1 MPRRTDIHKIMII
14 GSGPIV
20 VGQACEFDYSGTQ
33 AARSLREEGYE
44 VVLVN
49 SNPASIMTDP
59 EVAHRTYIE
68 PLTVSVV
75 AKIIERERP
84 DALLPTVGGQTALN
98 LAVSLAETGI
108 LRESG
113 TRLIGARL
121 EAIRVA
127 EDRRLFRAAML
138 AEGIRVPRSFLTST
152 VEAALEQVGDLGYP
166 VVVRPSFILGG
177 MGGGLAYNVAELRE
191 AVGRGID
198 ASPISEVLVEEG
210 VVGWK
215 EFELEVMRDA
225 ADRFVVV
232 CSIENFDPMGVHT
245 GDSVTVA
252 PAVTLSDVEYQAM
265 RDLGRRV
272 IRRVGVET
280 GGANIQFAVNP
291 VDGEMVVI
299 EMNPRVSRSS
309 ALASKATGFPIAKI
323 AAKLAV
329 GLTLDEIRNDITR
342 ETPASFEPAL
352 DYVVV
357 KVPRFAFKKFPGSPQ
372 RLDPQMRSVG
382 EVMAIGSTFQQAL
395 QKAFRSL
402 EVGRAG
408 LGADG
413 KGPFSEIPRA
423 QEPTR
428 ETLSEEGAVS
438 DVCARP
444 AIPPPG
450 IPRPASAPPSRDNW
464 KGPGDWI
471 DEERIRENLTTPHPS
486 RLFWVRGALIRGMSV
501 EQVCRFTGM
510 DPWFI
515 HQIQGILHLEQELAE
530 AGALQFHPGACVAG
544 EDQRAPSELLLRA
557 KRAGLADLQ
566 IAYLCGT
573 DEATVADLRHR
584 QGMRPSYKMVDTC
597 AAEFAASTPYFYAT
611 YEEEDEVVPW
621 SRERVMIL
629 GGGPNRIG
637 QGIEFDCCCVQ
648 AVGGLRDLGY
658 ETIMV
663 NCNPETVSTDYDTSD
678 RLYFEPLYA
687 EDVLEIVHREQPM
700 GVIVQFGGA
709 TPLALAGR
717 LAEQGAT
724 ILGTSPEAIDLA
736 EDRGRFG
743 GLLDELGILRPDYGV
758 ARDADEAFQVA
769 RDLGYPVLVRPSYV
783 LGGRAMAVCYEES
796 RLAEYLDEAVRVSH
810 GRPILVD
817 RFLEDA
823 FEVDVDAIAD
833 GEGVVVCGV
842 MQHLEQAG
850 IHSGDSVAVLPT
862 WKIADKHLQTIR
874 RQTRDL
880 ALALSVRGLMN
891 VQFAIFEDE
900 VYVLEVNPRAS
911 RTVPFL
917 SKACGVPFA
926 RLAAQVIVGK
936 TLAEVGLTAEPRP
949 RGFAVKVPVFPFDR
963 FPGFHPVLGPEMRS
977 TGEAYGADEDFGLAF
992 AKGMMSA
999 GQTLPV
1005 HGTICIS
1012 VNQRDKAEAVPIARD
1027 FAALGFTL
1035 VGTTGTARWLREQGL
1050 EVQTVFKVNEGRPHI
1065 ADRIHNGD
1073 IDLMIN
1079 TPLGGPS
1086 FYDEYALRRAAI
1098 EQHVPLISTLSA
1110 ARAAVEGIGKLR
1122 DNVLTVRPLQQLH

>member
-1 MPRRTDIHKIMII
+1 M
-14 GSGPIV
+14 
-20 VGQACEFDYSGTQ
+20 
-33 AARSLREEGYE
+33 
-44 VVLVN
+44 VLVN
-49 SNPASIMTDP
+49 SNPATIMTDP

-98 LAVSLAETGI
+98 LSVALAETGI

-121 EAIRVA
+121 DAIRVA
-127 EDRRLFRAAML
+127 EDRRLFRSAMI
-138 AEGIRVPRSFLTST
+138 AEGIPVPRSFLASS
-152 VEAALEQVGDLGYP
+152 VEAAVEQVGDIGYP
-166 VVVRPSFILGG
+166 VVLRPSFILGG
-177 MGGGLAYNVAELRE
+177 AGGGLAYNVAELRE
-191 AVGRGID
+191 AVARGIE
-198 ASPISEVLVEEG
+198 ASPIGEVLVEEG

-232 CSIENFDPMGVHT
+232 CSIENVDPMGVHT

-265 RDLGRRV
+265 RDMGRRV
-272 IRRVGVET
+272 ISRVGVET
-280 GGANIQFAVNP
+280 GGANIQFAINP
-291 VDGEMVVI
+291 DDGEMVVI

-323 AAKLAV
+323 AAKLAI
-329 GLTLDEIRNDITR
+329 GMTLDEIQNDITR
-342 ETPASFEPAL
+342 ETPASFEPSL
-352 DYVVV
+352 DYMVV

-382 EVMAIGSTFQQAL
+382 EVMAMGRTFQQAL

-413 KGPFSEIPRA
+413 KGPFTEVPRE
-423 QEPTR
+423 QESARGTI
-428 ETLSEEGAVS
+428 TEEGAVS
-438 DVCARP
+438 DVCDRP
-444 AIPPPG
+444 AIPPAG
-450 IPRPASAPPSRDNW
+450 GAKDASAVPPRDAW
-464 KGPGDWI
+464 RGPGDWI
-471 DEERIRENLTTPHPS
+471 DEDRIRENLITPHPS
-486 RLFWVRGALIRGMSV
+486 RLFWVRGALARGMSV
-501 EQVCRFTGM
+501 EQVCRFTRM
-510 DPWFI
+510 DPWFV
-515 HQIQGILHLEQELAE
+515 HQIQGILDLEQELAE
-530 AGALQFHPGACVAG
+530 AGAQIPA
-544 EDQRAPSELLLRA
+544 DLLRRA
-557 KRAGLADLQ
+557 KRAGLSDVQLAH
-566 IAYLCGT
+566 LCSS
-573 DEATVADLRHR
+573 DEASVAALRHEH
-584 QGMRPSYKMVDTC
+584 GLRPTYKMVDTC

-611 YEEEDEVVPW
+611 YEDEDEVVP
-621 SRERVMIL
+621 SAGEKVMIL

-637 QGIEFDCCCVQ
+637 QGIEFDCCCVH
-648 AVGGLRDLGY
+648 AVSGLRQMGL
-658 ETIMV
+658 ETVMV

-687 EDVLEIVHREQPM
+687 EDVLEIVHREKPL

-709 TPLALAGR
+709 TPLTLAGR
-717 LAEQGAT
+717 LAAEGVK
-724 ILGTSPEAIDLA
+724 ILGTQPEAIDLA

-743 GLLDELGILRPDYGV
+743 GLLDELGILAPEYGV
-758 ARDADEAFQVA
+758 ARDAAEAFEVA
-769 RDLGYPVLVRPSYV
+769 EQIGYPVLVRPSYV
-783 LGGRAMAVCYEES
+783 LGGRAMAVCYDEG
-796 RLAEYLDEAVRVSH
+796 RLAEYLDEAVRVAD
-810 GRPILVD
+810 GRAILVD

-823 FEVDVDAIAD
+823 FEVDVDAMAD
-833 GEGVVVCGV
+833 GEDVVVCGV

-862 WKIADKHLQTIR
+862 WKIADEHLQTIR
-874 RQTRDL
+874 RQTHDL
-880 ALALSVRGLMN
+880 ARALKVRGLMN
-891 VQFAIFEDE
+891 VQFAIFEDR

-926 RLAAQVIVGK
+926 RLAAQVMAGR
-936 TLAEVGLTAEPRP
+936 TLAEVGLTEEPRP
-949 RGFAVKVPVFPFDR
+949 HGFAIKVPVFPFDR

-977 TGEAYGADEDFGLAF
+977 TGEAYGADEEFGLAF

-1005 HGTICIS
+1005 HGPVCIS
-1012 VNQRDKAEAVPIARD
+1012 VTDRDKQEAAALARD
-1027 FAALGFTL
+1027 FADLGFTL
-1035 VGTTGTARWLREQGL
+1035 VGTTGTAAMLREEGL
-1050 EVQTVFKVNEGRPHI
+1050 EAQTVFKVNEGRPHI
-1065 ADRIHNGD
+1065 ADRIRSGD

-1086 FYDEYALRRAAI
+1086 HYDEYSLRRAAI
-1098 EQHVPLISTLSA
+1098 DQHVPLISTLSA
-1110 ARAAVEGIGKLR
+1110 GRAAVEGIRKLR
-1122 DNVLTVRPLQQLH
+1122 DNVLTVRPLQQPPAE

>member
-1 MPRRTDIHKIMII
+1 MPRRTDLHKILII

-20 VGQACEFDYSGTQ
+20 IGQACEFDYSGTQ
-33 AARSLREEGYE
+33 AARSLREEGYQ

-49 SNPASIMTDP
+49 SNPATIMTDP

-68 PLTVSVV
+68 PLTASTV

-113 TRLIGARL
+113 TRLLGASL
-121 EAIRVA
+121 DSIRVA
-127 EDRRLFRAAML
+127 EDRRLFRAAMQ
-138 AEGIRVPRSFLTST
+138 AEQIRVPRSLLASS
-152 VEAALEQVGDLGYP
+152 VEGALEQMGDMGYP

-177 MGGGLAYNVAELRE
+177 MGGGLAYNVSELRA
-191 AVGRGID
+191 AVARGVD
-198 ASPISEVLVEEG
+198 ASPVGEVLVEQG

-215 EFELEVMRDA
+215 EFELEVMRDC
-225 ADRFVVV
+225 ADNFVVI
-232 CSIENFDPMGVHT
+232 CSIENVDPMGVHT

-265 RDLGRRV
+265 RDIARRV

-291 VDGEMVVI
+291 DDGEMVVI

-329 GLTLDEIRNDITR
+329 GYTLDELDNDITR
-342 ETPASFEPAL
+342 VTPASFEPSL

-357 KVPRFAFKKFPGSPQ
+357 KVPRFAFKKFPGASQ

-382 EVMAIGSTFQQAL
+382 EVMAIGRTFQQAL

-413 KGPFSEIPRA
+413 KGPFSEVPTPARA
-423 QEPTR
+423 GIT
-428 ETLSEEGAVS
+428 EEGAVS
-438 DVCARP
+438 DVCDRP
-444 AIPPPG
+444 AVPPG
-450 IPRPASAPPSRDNW
+450 KPDAPTRDAW
-464 KGPGDWI
+464 RGPGDWI
-471 DEERIRENLTTPHPS
+471 DEDRIRENLVTPHPS
-486 RLFWVRGALIRGMSV
+486 RLFWVRGALARGMSV
-501 EQVCRFTGM
+501 ERVCSLTRM

-515 HQIQGILHLEQELAE
+515 HQIMGIIELERDLAE
-530 AGALQFHPGACVAG
+530 AGPEPDEALL
-544 EDQRAPSELLLRA
+544 RRA
-557 KRAGLADLQ
+557 KRAGLSDVQ
-566 IAYLCGT
+566 IAHLCHT
-573 DEATVADLRHR
+573 DEAAVAALRHSR
-584 QGMRPSYKMVDTC
+584 GLRPTYKMVDTC

-611 YEEEDEVVPW
+611 YEDEDEVIP
-621 SRERVMIL
+621 STGERVMIL

-637 QGIEFDCCCVQ
+637 QGIEFDCCCVH
-648 AVGGLRDLGY
+648 AVDGLRQLGL

-663 NCNPETVSTDYDTSD
+663 NCNPETVSTDYDTAD
-678 RLYFEPLYA
+678 RLYFEPLFA

-709 TPLALAGR
+709 TPLALAAR
-717 LAEQGAT
+717 LAAEGVQ
-724 ILGTSPEAIDLA
+724 ILGTSPDAIDLA

-743 GLLDELGILRPDYGV
+743 ALLDQLGIRRPDYRLAHDAAGAHSA
-758 ARDADEAFQVA
+758 ARE
-769 RDLGYPVLVRPSYV
+769 LGFPVLVRPSYV
-783 LGGRAMAVCYEES
+783 LGGRAMAVCYDEA
-796 RLAEYLDEAVRVSH
+796 RLDDYLAEAVRVAD

-823 FEVDVDAIAD
+823 FEVDVDAICD
-833 GEGVVVCGV
+833 GQQTVVCGV

-862 WKIADKHLQTIR
+862 WKVARRHLATIR
-874 RQTRDL
+874 SQTAEL
-880 ALALSVRGLMN
+880 ARALSVRGLMN
-891 VQFAIFEDE
+891 VQFAIFEDQ
-900 VYVLEVNPRAS
+900 VHVLEVNPRAS

-917 SKACGVPFA
+917 SKACGIPFA
-926 RLAAQVIVGK
+926 KLAAQLMVGQ
-936 TLAEVGLTAEPRP
+936 TLEQVGLTAEPRP

-977 TGEAYGADEDFGLAF
+977 TGEAYGADDDFGLAF

-999 GQTLPV
+999 GQALPV
-1005 HGTICIS
+1005 HGAVCIS
-1012 VNQRDKAEAVPIARD
+1012 VNDRDKPEALAIARE
-1027 FAALGFTL
+1027 FAELGFTL
-1035 VGTTGTARWLREQGL
+1035 VATTGTARMLADNGL
-1050 EVQTVFKVNEGRPHI
+1050 AVETAFKVNEGRPHI
-1065 ADRIHNGD
+1065 ADRIRNGD
-1073 IDLMIN
+1073 IELMIN

-1086 FYDEYALRRAAI
+1086 HHDEYALRRAAI
-1098 EQHVPLISTLSA
+1098 EQRVPLISTLSA
-1110 ARAAVEGIGKLR
+1110 AHAVVEGIRKLR
-1122 DNVLTVRPLQQLH
+1122 DNVLSVRPLQGDGDTP